1 MTLLRKALALQ
12 VSCSIRMGFVRDPS
26 SRSNCSFGSR
36 ATTKNTCRLVW
47 CCTQRLAY
55 GVSSLVSPG
64 EVVSE
69 GVSRAFVDVDAGG
82 VELPIDSEIVEP
94 RVVDAAAC

>member
-1 MTLLRKALALQ
+1 MLLKKHL
-12 VSCSIRMGFVRDPS
+12 PS
-26 SRSNCSFGSR
+26 G
-36 ATTKNTCRLVW
+36 LVLY
-47 CCTQRLAY
+47 TERLAY